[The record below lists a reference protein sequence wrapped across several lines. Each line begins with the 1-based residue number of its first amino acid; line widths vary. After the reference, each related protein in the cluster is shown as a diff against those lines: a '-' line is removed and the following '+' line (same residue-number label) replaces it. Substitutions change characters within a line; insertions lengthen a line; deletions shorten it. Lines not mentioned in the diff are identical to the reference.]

1 MSEKKKGLIL
11 NISLIIYGLLFQ
23 TVIISKFLKYSE
35 LISTA
40 FILIAA
46 FLAIRIFGLHRDKKT
61 RVKEKILYKTIIVV
75 LLYFIVSYGVSF
87 LIGFNK
93 NAYSTEPIMILKNV
107 FSPLIII
114 ICSEVYRF
122 VFLGDVNKHSKY
134 EKTTTLAL
142 SIFEIC
148 ISYKFSL
155 ITNFLIA
162 FKAITT
168 VFLPIISK
176 NIIMSKVIKYGGLK
190 PVLIYR
196 LLLDLY
202 IYFIP
207 ILPGYNDYMTSIL
220 GICVPLLFYISILKE
235 IRFKENIKE
244 IKTFSKDTLFKNEML
259 IFIVIAIVSLISGVF
274 PITVIGIG
282 SDSMYPKINKGDAII
297 YKKVYNED
305 RIKIGDILVYYD
317 EVQKRTIVHRLV
329 EKKEINGVVYYI
341 TKGDANNS
349 VDSINLT
356 YKDIKGKVIFKL
368 RYAATFSVW
377 LNELLNK
384 GVV

>member
-1 MSEKKKGLIL
+1 
-11 NISLIIYGLLFQ
+11 
-23 TVIISKFLKYSE
+23 
-35 LISTA
+35 
-40 FILIAA
+40 
-46 FLAIRIFGLHRDKKT
+46 
-61 RVKEKILYKTIIVV
+61 
-75 LLYFIVSYGVSF
+75 
-87 LIGFNK
+87 
-93 NAYSTEPIMILKNV
+93 
-107 FSPLIII
+107 
-114 ICSEVYRF
+114 
-122 VFLGDVNKHSKY
+122 
-134 EKTTTLAL
+134 
-142 SIFEIC
+142 
-148 ISYKFSL
+148 
-155 ITNFLIA
+155 
-162 FKAITT
+162 
-168 VFLPIISK
+168 
-176 NIIMSKVIKYGGLK
+176 MSKVIKYGGLK